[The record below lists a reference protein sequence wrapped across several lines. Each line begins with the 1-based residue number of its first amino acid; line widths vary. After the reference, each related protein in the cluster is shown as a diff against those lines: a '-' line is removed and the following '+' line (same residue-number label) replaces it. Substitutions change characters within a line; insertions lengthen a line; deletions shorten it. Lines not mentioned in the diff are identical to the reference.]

1 MTPTAVVDDFTL
13 TLFDPDQETAGEP
26 TDGETASTPAV
37 ATVEKAL
44 LPPAAASE
52 RVAHNL
58 TVIRLLHE
66 LRERRAGLSDSER
79 EVLMRWAG
87 WGAVPE
93 LFDADVARY
102 SAQREDLLRLV
113 GPDGYAA
120 ARRSTINAHY
130 THPLIADAMWRLAE
144 RLGFPGGRVLEPGCG
159 PGVFLARAPEGLS
172 LTAVEIDPTT
182 AAIAQTL
189 YPHAAICTSSFAEVR
204 GLADGTF
211 DLVIG
216 NVPFGDV
223 VLYDPVHNKG
233 KHSIHNH
240 FLIKSLMLLRACGLL
255 VALTSRY
262 TLDSQNDRARIE
274 MHELGE
280 LLAAVRLPAGAH
292 RRVAGTDALTDLLVL
307 RRRDGASVKEIA
319 PWVTSAPV
327 QIDGEE
333 ALLNRYFVEHPE
345 RIAGSLTFGDGPYT
359 RQLSVEGDISA
370 ETVSETILAVTET
383 LAPAA
388 TANSQPAQATEPV
401 TAATPPPVDLGEQ
414 WDGHIITLPD
424 GGFAEVIDGKAERLP
439 VPKNAIREMRL
450 LLTLRDKAGT
460 LLAEEA
466 AHVAEPAHLERLRG
480 ELRSTYQ
487 RYLRTYGPINR
498 YKTHG
503 TGRTDPETD
512 EPIARRSYPRA
523 VRLLMGDPLG
533 PLVISL
539 EVFDEDTQTANEA
552 DLLRQRVLHS
562 RESVT
567 EAQTPEDAL
576 AICWDRVG
584 KVDLELIA
592 SLLSRAPEQ
601 ARGALGE
608 LVYEDPDKGGLVPAA
623 EYLSGNVRVKLD
635 RAREAAATDSRF
647 DVNVAALTE
656 VQPVPLGADEIAAKM
671 GAVWISDTVHQ
682 RFLRELLQD
691 DSILV
696 QYGGGNI
703 WVVKSGNRGTLAESE
718 WGTRR
723 MPAPEIAA
731 ALLEQKP
738 VVARDRIPDTERY
751 VVNADETT
759 AAQEKATAMQERFA
773 EWCWEDPQRASELVR
788 EYNDRFNSLVLRD
801 YGPLGQALT
810 LPGLTDTFTAH
821 DHQRAAVARIISEP
835 SVGLFH
841 QVGAGKT
848 ASMVIAAHEL
858 RRLGLAQK
866 AAVVVPNHM
875 LGQFAREWLQLYP
888 MAKILAAGTDDLT
901 KDKRR
906 RFVARAAANEWDAII
921 MTRSAFERLG
931 VSPEV
936 QKAYLQ
942 RELADIRD
950 MLDQQRAR
958 DAHLTIKRL
967 EKKVMRAEAAMQ
979 KRLDGVV
986 DLGVTWEQTGIDY
999 LFVDEAHG
1007 YKNLATVSNIP
1018 GAGIVGSNRAEDLY
1032 MKLEHLRVTG
1042 NERVATFA
1050 TATPI
1055 ANSITEA
1062 HVMCRYL
1069 RPDLLEDAGIR
1080 HFDAWAATFAETVT
1094 QMEMAVTGGGH
1105 YRLKTRFA
1113 RFQNVPE
1120 MLRVLHLLADVKTA
1134 EDLKLPTPPLK
1145 PRSDGQCLPETVV
1158 IPTPPEVKEY
1168 LQHLAERA
1176 EKVKDRLVRPE
1187 EDNMLKISTD
1197 GRKAALDMRL
1207 VGERKPIKGRCK
1219 LQVVA
1224 DNVARIHHITRKIA
1238 YRVPRTDVRHP
1249 TLGSLQI
1256 VFCDLSTPD
1265 PRQWNAYHELR
1276 RLLIERGLSA
1286 EEVRFIHEAKSDTEK
1301 ARLFEAC
1308 RSGQVAVLIGSTEKM
1323 GVGTNIQARAIA
1335 LHHVDCP
1342 WRPAD
1347 IEQREGRIL
1356 RQGNQH
1362 SSGVRIYR
1370 YVVEGS
1376 FDAYSWQTVERK
1388 ALFIGQIMRG
1398 RFDVRAIEE
1407 IADNALSF
1415 AEVKALAAGDT
1426 LILDQATL
1434 SAEVTRLQRLQRAH
1448 RNNQA
1453 ALKLTV
1459 ENHTAW
1465 LATLDKEIAAM
1476 EDAIARHVDTR
1487 GEKFAITIDGT
1498 VHTNRANAGIAL
1510 THLLDGRDDETRPIG
1525 ALAGFAISGCVRY
1538 SVADDVR
1545 EARLMFDGL
1554 PINTAYA
1561 TLTEAHEDPLKLIR
1575 QLESRVNSL
1584 DALRAKTVAG
1594 SASVRA
1600 EGERAQAAIGTSFKY
1615 ADALAEASAKLEA
1628 VNAELQAKAVAQ
1640 ERPSEGG
1647 GEQDSSTEAVAVPV
1661 GATASDDIPI

>member
-1 MTPTAVVDDFTL
+1 MTPNVVIDNL
-13 TLFDPDQETAGEP
+13 TLSLFDIDEDIAVRSTR
-26 TDGETASTPAV
+26 GETHTRTSVPAV
-37 ATVEKAL
+37 DEVV
-44 LPPAAASE
+44 LPPAAATE
-52 RVAHNL
+52 RITHNL
-58 TVIRLLHE
+58 TVIRLLCDLH
-66 LRERRAGLSDSER
+66 ERRAVPTDSER

-93 LFDADVARY
+93 LFEATVARY
-102 SAQREDLLRLV
+102 AAQREELIALL
-113 GPDGYAA
+113 GPDAYSA

-130 THPLIADAMWRLAE
+130 THPLIADAMWRVAE
-144 RLGFPGGRVLEPGCG
+144 RLSFPGSRVLEPGCG
-159 PGVFLARAPEGLS
+159 PGVFLGRAPSGLS
-172 LTAVEIDPTT
+172 ITGVEVDPTT
-182 AAIAQTL
+182 AQIAETL
-189 YPHAAICTSSFAEVR
+189 HPHARIHSASFADVR
-204 GLADGTF
+204 GLTDASF

-223 VLYDPVHNKG
+223 TLYDPVHNNG
-233 KHSIHNH
+233 NHSIHNH
-240 FLIKSLMLLRACGLL
+240 FLVKSLALLKPSGLL
-255 VALTSRY
+255 VALTSRF
-262 TLDSQNDRARIE
+262 TLDSKRDSARVE
-274 MHELGE
+274 MHQMAD

-292 RRVAGTDALTDLLVL
+292 RRVAGTEALTDLLVL
-307 RRRDGASVKEIA
+307 RRRDGAEASASAAWVK
-319 PWVTSAPV
+319 SAPV
-327 QIDGEE
+327 QIAGEQV
-333 ALLNRYFVEHPE
+333 LLNCYFAEHPE
-345 RIAGSLTFGDGPYT
+345 HVAGTLAVDSGPYARELT
-359 RQLSVEGDISA
+359 VQGDISA
-370 ETVSETILAVTET
+370 EAVSEAILAVADT

-388 TANSQPAQATEPV
+388 HPVLLPAKESEPV
-401 TAATPPPVDLGEQ
+401 AMDEASVVDLGEQ
-414 WDGHIITLPD
+414 WDGHITALPG

-439 VPKNAIREMRL
+439 VPKNATREMRL
-450 LLTLRDKAGT
+450 LLTLRDKAGA
-460 LLAEEA
+460 LLSQEA
-466 AHVAEPAHLERLRG
+466 AHVAEPAHLQQLRA

-487 RYLRTYGPINR
+487 RYLRSYGPINR

-503 TGRTDPETD
+503 TGRTDPETG
-512 EPIARRSYPRA
+512 EPIVRRSYPRA

-533 PLVISL
+533 PLVLSL
-539 EVFDEDTQTANEA
+539 EVFDEESQVAAEA

-562 RESVT
+562 REIVT
-567 EAQTPEDAL
+567 EAETPEDAL

-584 KVDLELIA
+584 KVDLELIGD
-592 SLLSRAPEQ
+592 LLGLPAGQ
-601 ARGALGE
+601 ARGALGD
-608 LVYEDPDKGGLVPAA
+608 LVYEDPDSGGLVPGA
-623 EYLSGNVRVKLD
+623 EYLSGNVRVKLE
-635 RAREAAATDSRF
+635 RAREAAVSDPAF
-647 DVNVAALTE
+647 EVNVAALTE
-656 VQPVPLGADEIAAKM
+656 VQPVPLGADEIAARL

-682 RFLRELLQD
+682 QFLRELLQD

-703 WVVKSGNRGTLAESE
+703 WAVSGGRYGTLAESE

-731 ALLEQKP
+731 TLFEQKP
-738 VVARDRIPDTERY
+738 VVVRDRIPDTERY
-751 VVNADETT
+751 IINADETT
-759 AAQEKATAMQERFA
+759 AVQEKATAIQERFA

-788 EYNDRFNSLVLRD
+788 EYNNRFNSLVLRD
-801 YGPLGQALT
+801 YTPLGKALT
-810 LPGLTDTFTAH
+810 LPGLSDTFTAH
-821 DHQRAAVARIISEP
+821 DHQRTAVARIISEP

-841 QVGAGKT
+841 VVGGGKT
-848 ASMVIAAHEL
+848 ASIVIASHEL
-858 RRLGLAQK
+858 RRLSLVQK
-866 AAVVVPNHM
+866 PAVVVPNHM

-906 RFVARAAANEWDAII
+906 KFVARAAANEWDAII

-931 VSPEV
+931 VSPKV
-936 QKAYLQ
+936 QEAYLK
-942 RELADIRD
+942 RELAEIRD
-950 MLDQQRAR
+950 MLDKQRAR
-958 DAHLTIKRL
+958 GAYLTIKRL
-967 EKKVMRAEAAMQ
+967 EKKVMRAEAAME

-986 DLGVTWEQTGIDY
+986 DHGVTWEQTGIDY
-999 LFVDEAHG
+999 HFVDEAHG

-1018 GAGIVGSNRAEDLY
+1018 GAAIVGSNRAEDLY
-1032 MKLEHLRVTG
+1032 MKLDHLRMTG
-1042 NERVATFA
+1042 HERVATFA

-1062 HVMCRYL
+1062 HVMCRFL
-1069 RPDLLEDAGIR
+1069 RPDLLADAGVK
-1080 HFDAWAATFAETVT
+1080 HFDAWAATFGETVT
-1094 QMEMAVTGGGH
+1094 QMEMAVTGGGN

-1120 MLRVLHLLADVKTA
+1120 MLRILHLLADVKTA
-1134 EDLKLPTPPLK
+1134 EDLQLPTPPLK
-1145 PRSDGQCLPETVV
+1145 PRADGQQLPETVV

-1168 LQHLAERA
+1168 LLKLAERA
-1176 EKVKDRLVRPE
+1176 EKVKNRAVKPE

-1207 VGERKPIKGRCK
+1207 VGEGKPIKGRCK
-1219 LQVVA
+1219 LDVVA
-1224 DNVARIHHITRKIA
+1224 DNVARIHHITRKVA

-1265 PRQWNAYHELR
+1265 PRQWNAYRELR
-1276 RLLIERGLSA
+1276 RLLITRGLSA

-1301 ARLFEAC
+1301 TRLFEAC

-1362 SSGVRIYR
+1362 SGGVRIYR

-1376 FDAYSWQTVERK
+1376 FDAYMWQTVERK
-1388 ALFIGQIMRG
+1388 ARFIGQVMRG
-1398 RFDVRAIEE
+1398 RFDVREIEE

-1434 SAEVTRLQRLQRAH
+1434 SAEVTRLQRLQRAY

-1453 ALKLTV
+1453 ALKRAV
-1459 ENHTAW
+1459 ENHTGW
-1465 LATLDKEIAAM
+1465 LASHDREITAL
-1476 EDAIARHVDTR
+1476 EDAIARHVDTH
-1487 GEKFAITIDGT
+1487 GEKFAMMIDGT
-1498 VHTNRANAGIAL
+1498 VHTKRANAGIAL
-1510 THLLDGRDDETRPIG
+1510 VHQLDGMGDKTRPIG
-1525 ALAGFAISGCVRY
+1525 ALAGLAISGCTRY

-1545 EARLMFDGL
+1545 EARLVFDGL

-1575 QLESRVNSL
+1575 QLESRVNNL
-1584 DALRAKTVAG
+1584 DALRAKTVA
-1594 SASVRA
+1594 SRASVQA
-1600 EGERAQAAIGTSFKY
+1600 EGELAQAAIGTPFKH
-1615 ADALAEASAKLEA
+1615 ADALAEASTKLEA
-1628 VNAELQAKAVAQ
+1628 VNAELEAKAVAQ
-1640 ERPSEGG
+1640 ERPAEVEG
-1647 GEQDSSTEAVAVPV
+1647 QQNPDAVVAAV

>member
-1 MTPTAVVDDFTL
+1 MTPNVVVDNPTL
-13 TLFDPDQETAGEP
+13 SLFDIDEAIAVRSTSGEAG
-26 TDGETASTPAV
+26 TRTSAAAV
-37 ATVEKAL
+37 DEAV
-44 LPPAAASE
+44 LPPAAAAE

-58 TVIRLLHE
+58 TVIRLLHD
-66 LRERRAGLSDSER
+66 LRERRAAPTDSER

-93 LFDADVARY
+93 LFDPTVARY

-130 THPLIADAMWRLAE
+130 THPLIADAIWRLAE

-159 PGVFLARAPEGLS
+159 AGVFLARAPEGLS
-172 LTAVEIDPTT
+172 LTGVEVDPTT
-182 AAIAQTL
+182 AAVAQTL
-189 YPHAAICTSSFAEVR
+189 YPHATICTSSFADVR
-204 GLADGTF
+204 GLADATF

-255 VALTSRY
+255 VALTSRF
-262 TLDSQNDRARIE
+262 TLDSQSDRARVE

-307 RRRDGASVKEIA
+307 RRRDGASVKETA
-319 PWVTSAPV
+319 PWVTSTPV

-333 ALLNRYFVEHPE
+333 ALLNRYFAEHPE
-345 RIAGSLTFGDGPYT
+345 HIAGSLTFGDGPYT
-359 RQLSVEGDISA
+359 RELSVEGDISA
-370 ETVSETILAVTET
+370 EAVSEMILAVAET

-388 TANSQPAQATEPV
+388 QAALATEPV
-401 TAATPPPVDLGEQ
+401 AISEPPPVDLGEQ
-414 WDGHIITLPD
+414 WDGHIVTVAG
-424 GGFAEVIDGKAERLP
+424 GGFAEVIDGKTERLP
-439 VPKNAIREMRL
+439 VPKNALREMGL
-450 LLTLRDKAGT
+450 LLTLRDRAGA

-466 AHVAEPAHLERLRG
+466 AHVAEPAHLEQVRA

-487 RYLRTYGPINR
+487 RYVRTYGPINR

-503 TGRTDPETD
+503 TGRTDPETG
-512 EPIARRSYPRA
+512 EPIVRRSYPRA

-533 PLVISL
+533 PLVLSL
-539 EVFDEDTQTANEA
+539 EVFDEETQAATEA

-584 KVDLELIA
+584 KVDLQLIGG
-592 SLLSRAPEQ
+592 LLGLAPEQ

-608 LVYEDPDKGGLVPAA
+608 LVYEDPESGGLIPAA
-623 EYLSGNVRVKLD
+623 EYLSGNVRVKLE
-635 RAREAAATDSRF
+635 RAREAAAIDSKF

-703 WVVKSGNRGTLAESE
+703 WVVRGGRAGTLAESE

-738 VVARDRIPDTERY
+738 VVVRDRIPDTERY

-759 AAQEKATAMQERFA
+759 AAQEKATAMQERFV
-773 EWCWEDPQRASELVR
+773 EWCWEDPQRASELLR
-788 EYNDRFNSLVLRD
+788 EYNHRFNSLVLRD
-801 YGPLGQALT
+801 YGPLGEALS

-821 DHQRAAVARIISEP
+821 AHQRAAVARIISEP

-848 ASMVIAAHEL
+848 ASMVIASHEL

-866 AAVVVPNHM
+866 PAVVVPNHM

-906 RFVARAAANEWDAII
+906 RFVACAATNGWDAII
-921 MTRSAFERLG
+921 MTRSAFERVG
-931 VSPEV
+931 VSPKV

-942 RELADIRD
+942 RELAEIRD
-950 MLDQQRAR
+950 MLDQQRTR
-958 DAHLTIKRL
+958 GAHLTIKRL
-967 EKKVMRAEAAMQ
+967 EKKVWRAEAAME

-986 DLGVTWEQTGIDY
+986 DHGVTWEQTGIDY

-1018 GAGIVGSNRAEDLY
+1018 GAAIVGSNRAEDLY
-1032 MKLEHLRVTG
+1032 MKLDHLRVTG

-1069 RPDLLEDAGIR
+1069 RPDLLEDAGVK
-1080 HFDAWAATFAETVT
+1080 HFDAWAATFGETVT
-1094 QMEMAVTGGGH
+1094 QMEMAVTGGGS
-1105 YRLKTRFA
+1105 YRLKTRFS

-1176 EKVKDRLVRPE
+1176 EAVKNRLVRPE

-1219 LQVVA
+1219 LEVVA
-1224 DNVARIHHITRKIA
+1224 DNVARIHDITRKIA
-1238 YRVPRTDVRHP
+1238 YRVPRTDARHP

-1276 RLLIERGLSA
+1276 RLLVQRGLSA
-1286 EEVRFIHEAKSDTEK
+1286 QEVRFIHEAKSDTDK

-1323 GVGTNIQARAIA
+1323 GVGTNIQARAIT

-1362 SSGVRIYR
+1362 SGGVRIYR

-1388 ALFIGQIMRG
+1388 AVFIGQIMRG

-1434 SAEVTRLQRLQRAH
+1434 SAEVTRLQRLRRAH

-1453 ALKLTV
+1453 ALQRTV

-1465 LATLDKEIAAM
+1465 LAALDKEIVAI

-1510 THLLDGRDDETRPIG
+1510 AHLLDGRDDETRPIG
-1525 ALAGFAISGCVRY
+1525 ALACLAISGCVRY
-1538 SVADDVR
+1538 SVADDSREVR
-1545 EARLMFDGL
+1545 LVFDGL
-1554 PINTAYA
+1554 PINTAYII
-1561 TLTEAHEDPLKLIR
+1561 LTEAHKDPLKLIR

-1584 DALRAKTVAG
+1584 DALRAKSVA
-1594 SASVRA
+1594 SRASVQA
-1600 EGERAQAAIGTSFKY
+1600 EGVRAQAAIGTPFKH

-1628 VNAELQAKAVAQ
+1628 VNAELEAKAVAQ
-1640 ERPSEGG
+1640 ERPAEAD
-1647 GEQDSSTEAVAVPV
+1647 GEQDPSTEAVAAPV

>member
-1 MTPTAVVDDFTL
+1 MTPNAVIDDFTP
-13 TLFDPDQETAGEP
+13 TLFDPDQETASEP
-26 TDGETASTPAV
+26 AGGETATVPAA
-37 ATVEKAL
+37 ATVQKAL
-44 LPPAAASE
+44 LPPASAGG

-66 LRERRAGLSDSER
+66 LRERDAAPSDSER

-93 LFDADVARY
+93 LFDVDVARY
-102 SAQREDLLRLV
+102 SAQREQLLRLL
-113 GPDGYAA
+113 GADGYAA

-172 LTAVEIDPTT
+172 LTGVEVDPTT

-189 YPHAAICTSSFAEVR
+189 YPHAAICTGSFAEMR
-204 GLADGTF
+204 GFADAAF

-223 VLYDPVHNKG
+223 VLYDPAHNTG

-255 VALTSRY
+255 VALTSRF
-262 TLDSQNDRARIE
+262 TLDSQSDRARLE
-274 MHELGE
+274 MHELAD

-292 RRVAGTDALTDLLVL
+292 RRVAGTEALTDLLVL
-307 RRRDGASVKEIA
+307 RRRDGASVGETA

-327 QIDGEE
+327 KIDREE
-333 ALLNRYFVEHPE
+333 ALLNRYFAEHPE
-345 RIAGSLTFGDGPYT
+345 HVAGSLTFGDGPYT
-359 RQLSVEGDISA
+359 RELSVEGDTTAEAVSQAILTVA
-370 ETVSETILAVTET
+370 ETLTPLA
-383 LAPAA
+383 AA
-388 TANSQPAQATEPV
+388 KPRAVQPAEPV
-401 TAATPPPVDLGEQ
+401 SVPEPHPVDLAEQ
-414 WDGHIITLPD
+414 WDGHITMLPG
-424 GGFAEVIDGKAERLP
+424 GGFAEVIDGKAKRLA
-439 VPKNAIREMRL
+439 VPKNATREMRL
-450 LLTLRDKAGT
+450 LLTLRDKAGA
-460 LLAEEA
+460 LLSLEA
-466 AHVAEPAHLERLRG
+466 AHVAEPAHLKQLRA

-487 RYLRTYGPINR
+487 RYVRSYGPINR

-503 TGRTDPETD
+503 TGRTAPETG
-512 EPIARRSYPRA
+512 EAIVRRSYPRA

-533 PLVISL
+533 PLVLGL
-539 EVFDEDTQTANEA
+539 EVFDEESQLAAEA

-562 RESVT
+562 RETVT
-567 EAQTPEDAL
+567 EAKTPEDAL
-576 AICWDRVG
+576 AICWDRIG
-584 KVDLELIA
+584 KVDLELIGG
-592 SLLSRAPEQ
+592 LLGVTAEQ

-608 LVYEDPDKGGLVPAA
+608 LVYEDPDKGGLVPGA
-623 EYLSGNVRVKLD
+623 EYLSGNVRVKLE
-635 RAREAAATDSRF
+635 RAREAAVSDPAF
-647 DVNVAALTE
+647 EVNVAALTE
-656 VQPVPLGADEIAAKM
+656 VQPVPLGADEIAAKI

-703 WVVKSGNRGTLAESE
+703 WVVRGGRAGTLSESE

-731 ALLEQKP
+731 TLLEQKP
-738 VVARDRIPDTERY
+738 VVVRDRIPDTERY
-751 VVNADETT
+751 IVNADETT
-759 AAQEKATAMQERFA
+759 AAQEKATAMQERLA

-788 EYNDRFNSLVLRD
+788 EYNNRFNSLVLRD
-801 YGPLGQALT
+801 YGPLGEALT
-810 LPGLTDTFTAH
+810 LPGLSDTFTAH
-821 DHQRAAVARIISEP
+821 DHQRAGVARIISEP

-841 QVGAGKT
+841 AVGGGKT
-848 ASMVIAAHEL
+848 ATMVIASHEL
-858 RRLGLAQK
+858 RRLGLVDK
-866 AAVVVPNHM
+866 PAVVVPNHM

-888 MAKILAAGTDDLT
+888 MAKILAAGTDELT

-931 VSPEV
+931 VSPKV
-936 QKAYLQ
+936 QKAYLH
-942 RELADIRD
+942 RELAEIRD
-950 MLDQQRAR
+950 MLDKQRAR
-958 DAHLTIKRL
+958 GAHLTIKRL
-967 EKKVMRAEAAMQ
+967 EKKLWRAEAAME

-986 DLGVTWEQTGIDY
+986 DHGVTWEQTGIDY

-1018 GAGIVGSNRAEDLY
+1018 GAAIAGSNRAEDLY

-1042 NERVATFA
+1042 HERVATFA

-1062 HVMCRYL
+1062 HVMCRFL
-1069 RPDLLEDAGIR
+1069 RPDLLEDAGVK
-1080 HFDAWAATFAETVT
+1080 HFDAWAATFAECIT
-1094 QMEMAVTGGGH
+1094 QMEMAVTGGGN

-1120 MLRVLHLLADVKTA
+1120 MLRVFHLLADVKTA
-1134 EDLKLPTPPLK
+1134 EDLQLPTPPLK
-1145 PRSDGQCLPETVV
+1145 PRADGQQLPETVV

-1168 LQHLAERA
+1168 LLKLADRA
-1176 EKVKDRLVRPE
+1176 EKVKNREVRPE

-1207 VGERKPIKGRCK
+1207 VGDSKPIKGRCK
-1219 LQVVA
+1219 LDVVA
-1224 DNVARIHHITRKIA
+1224 DNVARIHHITRKVA

-1276 RLLIERGLSA
+1276 RLLIARGLAA
-1286 EEVRFIHEAKSDTEK
+1286 EEMRFIHEAKSDTEK

-1308 RSGQVAVLIGSTEKM
+1308 RSGQVAVLVGSTEKM
-1323 GVGTNIQARAIA
+1323 GVGTNIQMRAIA
-1335 LHHVDCP
+1335 LYHVDCP

-1362 SSGVRIYR
+1362 SGGVRIYR

-1376 FDAYSWQTVERK
+1376 FDAYMWQTVERK
-1388 ALFIGQIMRG
+1388 ARFIGQIMRG
-1398 RFDVRAIEE
+1398 RFDVREIEE

-1434 SAEVTRLQRLQRAH
+1434 SAEVTRLQRLQRTY

-1453 ALKLTV
+1453 ALQRTV
-1459 ENHTAW
+1459 ENHMGW
-1465 LATLDKEIAAM
+1465 LASHDREITAV
-1476 EDAIARHVDTR
+1476 EDAITRHVDTH
-1487 GEKFAITIDGT
+1487 GERFAMTIDGT
-1498 VHTNRANAGIAL
+1498 VHTKRTNAGIAL
-1510 THLLDGRDDETRPIG
+1510 VHHLDGMDDTTRPIG
-1525 ALAGFAISGCVRY
+1525 TLAGLAISGCVRY

-1545 EARLMFDGL
+1545 EARLVFDGL

-1575 QLESRVNSL
+1575 QLESRVNNL
-1584 DALRAKTVAG
+1584 DALRVKTVANR
-1594 SASVRA
+1594 ASVQA
-1600 EGERAQAAIGTSFKY
+1600 EGERAEAAIGTPFKH
-1615 ADALAEASAKLEA
+1615 ADALAEASTKLEA
-1628 VNAELQAKAVAQ
+1628 VNAELEAKAVAQ
-1640 ERPSEGG
+1640 ERPAEVEG
-1647 GEQDSSTEAVAVPV
+1647 QQIPDAMVAAV
-1661 GATASDDIPI
+1661 GAAASDDIPI

>member
-1 MTPTAVVDDFTL
+1 MTPNAVVDDFTP

-26 TDGETASTPAV
+26 AGGEAPTTTAA
-37 ATVEKAL
+37 ATVQKAL
-44 LPPAAASE
+44 LPPASAGE

-66 LRERRAGLSDSER
+66 LRERDDAPADSER
-79 EVLMRWAG
+79 EMLMRWAG

-93 LFDADVARY
+93 LFDVEVARY
-102 SAQREDLLRLV
+102 SAQREQLLRLL

-144 RLGFPGGRVLEPGCG
+144 GLGFPGGRVLEPGCG

-172 LTAVEIDPTT
+172 LTGVEVDPTT
-182 AAIAQTL
+182 AAVAQTL
-189 YPHAAICTSSFAEVR
+189 YPHAAICTGSFAEVN
-204 GLADGTF
+204 GLADATF

-223 VLYDPVHNKG
+223 VLYDPAHNKG

-255 VALTSRY
+255 VALTSRF
-262 TLDSQNDRARIE
+262 TLDSQSDRARQE
-274 MHELGE
+274 MHQLAD

-292 RRVAGTDALTDLLVL
+292 RRVAGTEALTDLLVL
-307 RRRDGASVKEIA
+307 RRRDGESVGETP

-327 QIDGEE
+327 QIDGDE
-333 ALLNRYFVEHPE
+333 ALLNRYFAEHPE
-345 RIAGSLTFGDGPYT
+345 HVAGSLTFGNGPYT
-359 RQLSVEGDISA
+359 RELSVEGDTTAEAVSQAILTVA
-370 ETVSETILAVTET
+370 ETLTP
-383 LAPAA
+383 PARA
-388 TANSQPAQATEPV
+388 KRRAAQATEPV
-401 TAATPPPVDLGEQ
+401 SIPEPPEVNLAEQ
-414 WDGHIITLPD
+414 WDGHIITLPG
-424 GGFAEVIDGKAERLP
+424 GGFAEVIDGKAERLA
-439 VPKNAIREMRL
+439 VPKNALREMRL
-450 LLTLRDKAGT
+450 LLTLRDKAGA
-460 LLAEEA
+460 LLCEEA
-466 AHVAEPAHLERLRG
+466 AHVGEPAHLKQLRA

-487 RYLRTYGPINR
+487 RYLRSYGPINR
-498 YKTHG
+498 YKTHR
-503 TGRTDPETD
+503 TGRTDPETG
-512 EPIARRSYPRA
+512 EAIVRRSYPRA

-539 EVFDEDTQTANEA
+539 EVFDEETQVAVEA

-562 RESVT
+562 RETVT
-567 EAQTPEDAL
+567 EAKTPQDAL

-584 KVDLELIA
+584 KVDLQLIGG
-592 SLLSRAPEQ
+592 LLGIPAEQ

-608 LVYEDPDKGGLVPAA
+608 LVYEDPDKGGLVPGA
-623 EYLSGNVRVKLD
+623 EYLSGNVRVKLE
-635 RAREAAATDSRF
+635 RAREAAVSDPALE
-647 DVNVAALTE
+647 VNVAALTE

-691 DSILV
+691 NSILV
-696 QYGGGNI
+696 QYGGGNV
-703 WVVKSGNRGTLAESE
+703 WVVRGGRAGTLAESE
-718 WGTRR
+718 WGTPR

-731 ALLEQKP
+731 TLLEQKP
-738 VVARDRIPDTERY
+738 VVVRDRIPGTERY
-751 VVNADETT
+751 IVNADETT
-759 AAQEKATAMQERFA
+759 AAQEKAAAMLERYA

-788 EYNDRFNSLVLRD
+788 EYNNRFNSLVLRD
-801 YGPLGQALT
+801 YAPLGEALT
-810 LPGLTDTFTAH
+810 LPGLSDTFTAH

-841 QVGAGKT
+841 VVGGGKT
-848 ASMVIAAHEL
+848 ATMVIASHEL
-858 RRLGLAQK
+858 RRLRLVQK
-866 AAVVVPNHM
+866 PAVVVPNHM

-888 MAKILAAGTDDLT
+888 IAKILAAGTDELT

-931 VSPEV
+931 VSPKV
-936 QKAYLQ
+936 QKSYLK
-942 RELADIRD
+942 RELAEIRG
-950 MLDQQRAR
+950 MLDKQRAR
-958 DAHLTIKRL
+958 GAHLTIKRL

-986 DLGVTWEQTGIDY
+986 DHGVTWEQTGIDY

-1018 GAGIVGSNRAEDLY
+1018 GAAIVGSNRAEDLY
-1032 MKLEHLRVTG
+1032 MKLDHLRVTG
-1042 NERVATFA
+1042 SERVATFA

-1062 HVMCRYL
+1062 HVMCRFL
-1069 RPDLLEDAGIR
+1069 RPDLLEDAGVK
-1080 HFDAWAATFAETVT
+1080 HFDAWAATFAECVT
-1094 QMEMAVTGGGH
+1094 QMEMAVTGGGN

-1134 EDLKLPTPPLK
+1134 DDLKLPTPPLK
-1145 PRSDGQCLPETVV
+1145 VRADGQQLPETVV

-1168 LQHLAERA
+1168 ILKLADRA
-1176 EKVKDRLVRPE
+1176 EKVKSRAVRPE

-1207 VGERKPIKGRCK
+1207 VGDRKPIKGRCK
-1219 LQVVA
+1219 LDVVA
-1224 DNVARIHHITRKIA
+1224 DNVARIHHITRKVA

-1276 RLLIERGLSA
+1276 RLLIARGLSA
-1286 EEVRFIHEAKSDTEK
+1286 EEVRFIHEAKSDAEK
-1301 ARLFEAC
+1301 ARLFEAA

-1362 SSGVRIYR
+1362 SGGVRIYR

-1376 FDAYSWQTVERK
+1376 FDAYMWQTVERK
-1388 ALFIGQIMRG
+1388 ARFIGQVMRG
-1398 RFDVRAIEE
+1398 RFDVREIEE

-1434 SAEVTRLQRLQRAH
+1434 SAEVTRLQRLQRAY

-1453 ALKLTV
+1453 ALKRTV
-1459 ENHTAW
+1459 ENHTGW
-1465 LATLDKEIAAM
+1465 LASHDREITAL
-1476 EDAIARHVDTR
+1476 EDAIARHVDTH
-1487 GEKFAITIDGT
+1487 GEKFAMTIDGT
-1498 VHTNRANAGIAL
+1498 VHTKRANGGIAL
-1510 THLLDGRDDETRPIG
+1510 VHKLDGMGDKTRPIG
-1525 ALAGFAISGCVRY
+1525 MLAGLAISGCVRY

-1545 EARLMFDGL
+1545 EARLVFDGL
-1554 PINTAYA
+1554 PVNTAYA
-1561 TLTEAHEDPLKLIR
+1561 TLTEAQEDPLKLIR
-1575 QLESRVNSL
+1575 QLESRVNNL
-1584 DALRAKTVAG
+1584 DALRAKTVA
-1594 SASVRA
+1594 SRASVQA
-1600 EGERAQAAIGTSFKY
+1600 EGERAQAAIGTPFKH
-1615 ADALAEASAKLEA
+1615 ADALGEASAKLKA
-1628 VNAELQAKAVAQ
+1628 VNAELEAKAVAQ
-1640 ERPSEGG
+1640 ERPAEV
-1647 GEQDSSTEAVAVPV
+1647 ERQQHPDAVVAAV
-1661 GATASDDIPI
+1661 GATASGDIPI